1 MGDGAKARRVYED
14 AVEYLCRHVE
24 DLRPLIDDAVW
35 ASHFPVVRDAD
46 PAGDDWRNAVRA
58 LHLAVEAAG
67 IPNGLGLP
75 AVMGVGNW
83 PGSGVGHWPDTWP
96 SRSSGWVCPKRNRC
110 GRVELRNGADTP
122 TPTCALGGDE
132 MRPVGG

>member
-35 ASHFPVVRDAD
+35 ASAFPVVRDAD

-58 LHLAVEAAG
+58 LHLAAEAG
-67 IPNGLGLP
+67 GLPNGLGLP
-75 AVMGVGNW
+75 AVMAVGDW
-83 PGSGVGHWPDTWP
+83 PGGRPA
-96 SRSSGWVCPKRNRC
+96 RSSGWVCPKRNRC

-122 TPTCALGGDE
+122 TPTCALGGDA